1 MTVFFVISSFLKL
14 GVLGTSLLSTPF
26 SFGKVKNK
34 RINKGFKVDAGKDR
48 FDKPISLFEG
58 DRFYTK
64 VATQDTDGDLYVYE
78 STRQKNGGPA
88 LHFHYEQDEFWYV
101 LKGEFMIKVGDE
113 IYHAK
118 EGDSVFGPRM
128 VPHAFEKVGDGEA
141 KLLMTFQPAG
151 KMEDF
156 FKAISKG
163 VEKNIS
169 EAEKLQFR
177 ENHRI
182 KVVGPAL
189 DYLKQ

>member
-1 MTVFFVISSFLKL
+1 MQRKVIVCL
-14 GVLGTSLLSTPF
+14 
-26 SFGKVKNK
+26 
-34 RINKGFKVDAGKDR
+34 
-48 FDKPISLFEG
+48 
-58 DRFYTK
+58 
-64 VATQDTDGDLYVYE
+64 
-78 STRQKNGGPA
+78 
-88 LHFHYEQDEFWYV
+88 
-101 LKGEFMIKVGDE
+101 
-113 IYHAK
+113 
-118 EGDSVFGPRM
+118 GPRM

-141 KLLMTFQPAG
+141 KLLLTFQPAG

-163 VEKNIS
+163 VEKNMS

>member
-1 MTVFFVISSFLKL
+1 MKRKSFLKL
-14 GVLGTSLLSTPF
+14 DVLGTSLLSTPF

-128 VPHAFEKVGDGEA
+128 VPHAFAKVGDGEA

-151 KMEDF
+151 KMEHF
-156 FKAISKG
+156 FKAISEG
-163 VEKNIS
+163 VEKNMS
-169 EAEKLQFR
+169 EAQKLQFR
-177 ENHRI
+177 QNHGI